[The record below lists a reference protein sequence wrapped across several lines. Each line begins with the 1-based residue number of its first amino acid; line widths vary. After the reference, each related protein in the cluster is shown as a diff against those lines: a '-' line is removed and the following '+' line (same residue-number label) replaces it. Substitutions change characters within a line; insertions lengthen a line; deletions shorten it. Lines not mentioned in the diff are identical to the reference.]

1 MLPEDWLRVTSRS
14 IEAVRM
20 VDASEPSMP
29 RVWNYLVG
37 GRDNFEADRTAVG
50 RLRAAAP
57 LLPQLAQ
64 AGLAF
69 YGRVVSY
76 LAGEAGLRQFIDVSL
91 GMRTSS
97 ATHETAQAAAPGS
110 RVVYVT
116 SDPVTLTHARGM
128 LRSSDQGAVGHV
140 KADARDSAA
149 ILAGAGETLDLRQPV
164 AVVMIDILNFVE
176 DPGGVIAGL
185 MTALPPGSCVAVM
198 QVVRDERLA
207 AGARLWGKIVHAPFF
222 VRDRGEVA
230 RWLDGL
236 ELAEPGIV
244 EVPRWRP
251 ARGDGDHP
259 PGIPLLGAVAR
270 KP

>member
-1 MLPEDWLRVTSRS
+1 MLPEDWLKATSRS
-14 IEAVRM
+14 IAAVRM
-20 VDASEPSMP
+20 VDASVPSMA

-37 GRDNFEADRTAVG
+37 GRDNFEADRTAVR

-69 YGRVVSY
+69 YDRVIGY

-91 GMRTSS
+91 GMSTSS
-97 ATHETAQAAAPGS
+97 RTHEAAQAVAPGA
-110 RVVYVT
+110 RVVYVK
-116 SDPVTLTHARGM
+116 SDPVALTHARAL
-128 LRSSDQGAVGHV
+128 LRSSGEGAVSYV
-140 KADARDSAA
+140 KADPGDSAA
-149 ILAGAGETLDLRQPV
+149 ILAGAGETLDLGRPV
-164 AVVMIDILNFVE
+164 ALVMIDILNFVE
-176 DPGGVIAGL
+176 DAGAVVAGL
-185 MTALPPGSCVAVM
+185 MAALPPGSCVAVM

-207 AGARLWGKIVHAPFF
+207 AGAGQWSKIVRAPLF

-236 ELAEPGIV
+236 ELVEPGIV
-244 EVPRWRP
+244 EVDQWRP
-251 ARGDGDHP
+251 AHGDQDQP
-259 PGIPLLGAVAR
+259 LGIPLLAAVAR